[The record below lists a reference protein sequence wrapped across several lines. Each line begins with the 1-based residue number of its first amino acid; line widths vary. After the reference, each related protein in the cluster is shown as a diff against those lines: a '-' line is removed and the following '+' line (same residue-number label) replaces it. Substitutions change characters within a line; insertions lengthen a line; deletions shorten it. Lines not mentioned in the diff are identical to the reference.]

1 MNRLF
6 FLVIFYCFCL
16 NTKFICTFENI
27 IENYNIRFINFN
39 KAIEE
44 EWLNVNSKELVN
56 FENNENNENRI
67 YFVYRAAASKE
78 DFEQVLGKEEF
89 YYNIIVFPVKGNSF
103 KSSIEEEV
111 RASFFDS
118 FANIY
123 NRGKKDYED
132 YLNILEKRRDPL
144 LTCEKKI
151 YFFFIPV
158 SQDESIE
165 ENSFLLSCLY
175 SEKKDLFF
183 ADDIVLTVYS
193 TFYQASKK
201 SSLCASIKEIIRKE
215 FFKKEEEDKSYSC
228 CPCCNFF

>member
-27 IENYNIRFINFN
+27 IENHNIRFINFN
-39 KAIEE
+39 KVIEE
-44 EWLNVNSKELVN
+44 EWLNENSKELVN
-56 FENNENNENRI
+56 FGNNKNNENRI

-111 RASFFDS
+111 RNSFFDS

-123 NRGKKDYED
+123 NRGKED
-132 YLNILEKRRDPL
+132 DDNWNILEEERNPL
-144 LTCEKKI
+144 LTAKKN
-151 YFFFIPV
+151 YFFFFIPV
-158 SQDESIE
+158 FQDENKE
-165 ENSFLLSCLY
+165 ENSFSLSCLY
-175 SEKKDLFF
+175 NETKVLFP
-183 ADDIVLTVYS
+183 ADDIDLTVYCH
-193 TFYQASKK
+193 FYSASKK
-201 SSLCASIKEIIRKE
+201 SSLCASIKKIIREK
-215 FFKKEEEDKSYSC
+215 FFKEEEDKSCSC

>member
-27 IENYNIRFINFN
+27 IENHNIRFININ
-39 KAIEE
+39 KAIGK
-44 EWLNVNSKELVN
+44 EWLNENSKELVN
-56 FENNENNENRI
+56 FENNENRI

-89 YYNIIVFPVKGNSF
+89 YYNIIVFPVEGNRF

-111 RASFFDS
+111 RVSFFDS
-118 FANIY
+118 FVKIY
-123 NRGKKDYED
+123 NRGKKDDDD
-132 YLNILEKRRDPL
+132 YWNISEKKQNPL
-144 LTCEKKI
+144 LTAKKKI
-151 YFFFIPV
+151 CFFFIPV
-158 SQDESIE
+158 SQDENIE
-165 ENSFLLSCLY
+165 ENWSTLNPLY
-175 SEKKDLFF
+175 SEIKDL
-183 ADDIVLTVYS
+183 VLTVYS

-201 SSLCASIKEIIRKE
+201 SSLCASLKKIIREK
-215 FFKKEEEDKSYSC
+215 FFKEEEEDKSCSC

>member
-27 IENYNIRFINFN
+27 IENHNIRFINFN

-44 EWLNVNSKELVN
+44 KWLNENSKELVN

-67 YFVYRAAASKE
+67 YFVYRAAVSKE

-132 YLNILEKRRDPL
+132 YLNILEKRRNPL

-165 ENSFLLSCLY
+165 ENSFSLSCLY
-175 SEKKDLFF
+175 SGRKDLYP
-183 ADDIVLTVYS
+183 ADDIDLTVDY

-201 SSLCASIKEIIRKE
+201 SSLCASIKKIIREK
-215 FFKKEEEDKSYSC
+215 FFKEEEDKSCSC

>member
-27 IENYNIRFINFN
+27 IENHNIRFININ
-39 KAIEE
+39 KAIGK
-44 EWLNVNSKELVN
+44 EWLNENSKELVN
-56 FENNENNENRI
+56 FENNENKI

-89 YYNIIVFPVKGNSF
+89 YYNIIVFPVEGNSF
-103 KSSIEEEV
+103 KSSIEGEV
-111 RASFFDS
+111 RNSFFDS
-118 FANIY
+118 FAKIY
-123 NRGKKDYED
+123 NRGKKDDDNYW
-132 YLNILEKRRDPL
+132 NILEEERNPL
-144 LTCEKKI
+144 LTAKKNF

-175 SEKKDLFF
+175 SEKKDLFL

-201 SSLCASIKEIIRKE
+201 SSLCASLKKIIREK
-215 FFKKEEEDKSYSC
+215 FFKEEEEDKSCSC

>member
-27 IENYNIRFINFN
+27 IENHNIRFININ
-39 KAIEE
+39 KAIGK
-44 EWLNVNSKELVN
+44 EWLNENSKELVN
-56 FENNENNENRI
+56 FENNENRI

-89 YYNIIVFPVKGNSF
+89 YYNIIVFPVEGNSF

-111 RASFFDS
+111 RVSFFDS
-118 FANIY
+118 FVKIY
-123 NRGKKDYED
+123 NRGKKDDDD
-132 YLNILEKRRDPL
+132 YWNISEKKQNPL
-144 LTCEKKI
+144 LTAKKKI
-151 YFFFIPV
+151 CFFFIPV
-158 SQDESIE
+158 SQDENIE
-165 ENSFLLSCLY
+165 ENWSTLNPLY
-175 SEKKDLFF
+175 SEIKDLYP
-183 ADDIVLTVYS
+183 ADDILLTVYC

-201 SSLCASIKEIIRKE
+201 SSLCASIKEIIREK
-215 FFKKEEEDKSYSC
+215 FFKKEEKDKSCSC

>member
-27 IENYNIRFINFN
+27 IENHNIRFINFN

-44 EWLNVNSKELVN
+44 KWLNENSKELVN

-67 YFVYRAAASKE
+67 YFVYRAAVSKE

-132 YLNILEKRRDPL
+132 YLNILEKRRNPL

-158 SQDESIE
+158 FQNENIE
-165 ENSFLLSCLY
+165 EKWSPLNLLY
-175 SEKKDLFF
+175 SGRKDLYP
-183 ADDIVLTVYS
+183 ADDIDLTVDY

-201 SSLCASIKEIIRKE
+201 SSLCASIKKIIREK
-215 FFKKEEEDKSYSC
+215 FFKEEEDKSCSC